1 MSEGEEYI
9 IHLPL
14 ILWAGFDK
22 FDKWRKLGR
31 VLNKN
36 VLNVHTVSES

>member
-9 IHLPL
+9 IDLPL

-22 FDKWRKLGR
+22 FDKWSKLGR
-31 VLNKN
+31 VLNKKCAKC
-36 VLNVHTVSES
+36 TVSES